1 MNSAVVIG
9 KTYSDFMHSS
19 LKGKSIKI
27 IQVLN
32 IETGE
37 KTGKPLFA
45 VDAIGVD
52 IGESVAYEVG
62 FQSIWA
68 FEDHMIP
75 IDCCITA
82 IIDSLDI
89 GKGDRDDNR

>member
-1 MNSAVVIG
+1 MNSAKVIG
-9 KTYSDFMHSS
+9 KTYSEFMHSS

-27 IQVLN
+27 IQAFN

-37 KTGKPLFA
+37 LTGKPFFS
-45 VDAIGVD
+45 VDAVGAD
-52 IGESVAYEVG
+52 IGELVAFEAG

-75 IDCCITA
+75 VDCTITA
-82 IIDSLDI
+82 IIDSFDI
-89 GKGDRDDNR
+89 DKEGQKK